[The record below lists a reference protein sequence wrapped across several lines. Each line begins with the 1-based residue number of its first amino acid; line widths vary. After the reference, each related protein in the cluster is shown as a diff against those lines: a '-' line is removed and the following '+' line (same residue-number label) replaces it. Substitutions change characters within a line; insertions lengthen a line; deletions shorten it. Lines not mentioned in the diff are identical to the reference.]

1 MTRES
6 RLPARMNAAVDN
18 TGAAAPDGPAAA
30 PRAREW
36 RHWLAPV
43 VFVLAAIVVA
53 ARLAGQR
60 GVLENA
66 LTYPTLLEAAM
77 KAGAGQ
83 PFDAAALNEAL
94 PRGVPTGFQ
103 ARAMSEVAQAI
114 GRPVTAERWLA
125 HGLADDASGYLSQF
139 ELCLLHWNG
148 GQRAVAR
155 EACRNTRSSARYWLN
170 RGYEAD
176 QSGDPDEAL
185 AYYQMASS
193 TDPDLIAAWHQL
205 GRALFA
211 AGRHDEA
218 VLAYERVLALDQTAP
233 ADIFDSLSL
242 SYLAIGNPTMARD
255 VLERGLLLYPGQRTY
270 YLNMATAFRAEGDPE
285 TADSWYARMLQRW
298 PADGQAWAA
307 RADLAADTGRLDDA
321 VAFYQE
327 ATRQQ
332 PQNAGY
338 WLNLAS
344 AASTDDRVR
353 LATEAYETAMGLQ
366 PENVATLL
374 HAGRFFI
381 KSEQWPAAR
390 EAYERVLTLEPD
402 NSEASAR
409 LGELNSL
416 K

>member
-6 RLPARMNAAVDN
+6 RFPGRLNAPVEPVEAS
-18 TGAAAPDGPAAA
+18 AADRPAATA
-30 PRAREW
+30 RSREW

-43 VFVLAAIVVA
+43 VFALAALVLAV
-53 ARLAGQR
+53 RLAGQR
-60 GVLENA
+60 GLLEHA
-66 LTYPTLLEAAM
+66 LTYPTLLEVAM
-77 KAGAGQ
+77 KASAGRT
-83 PFDAAALNEAL
+83 FDAAALNEVL
-94 PRGVPTGFQ
+94 PRGTPTGFQ
-103 ARAMSEVAQAI
+103 ARAMSEVAQAA
-114 GRPVTAERWLA
+114 GRPATAERWLA
-125 HGLADDASGYLSQF
+125 HGLNDSASGYLSQF

-148 GQRAVAR
+148 GQRAKAR
-155 EACRNTRSSARYWLN
+155 EACRNTRDSARYWLN

-176 QSGDPDEAL
+176 QTGDAAEAL
-185 AYYQMASS
+185 AFYQMASA

-242 SYLAIGNPTMARD
+242 SYLATGNPTMARD

-298 PADGQAWAA
+298 PADAQAWAA
-307 RADLAADTGRLDDA
+307 RADVAADTGRLDDA
-321 VAFYQE
+321 VAYYQE

-344 AASTDDRVR
+344 AAGAADRVR
-353 LATEAYETAMGLQ
+353 VATEAYEAAMALQ
-366 PENVATLL
+366 PENVAALL
-374 HAGRFFI
+374 HAGRFFV
-381 KSEQWPAAR
+381 KSGQLPAAR
-390 EAYERVLTLEPD
+390 EAFERVLALQPE
-402 NSEASAR
+402 NSEAAAQLS
-409 LGELNSL
+409 ELDNL
-416 K
+416 Q